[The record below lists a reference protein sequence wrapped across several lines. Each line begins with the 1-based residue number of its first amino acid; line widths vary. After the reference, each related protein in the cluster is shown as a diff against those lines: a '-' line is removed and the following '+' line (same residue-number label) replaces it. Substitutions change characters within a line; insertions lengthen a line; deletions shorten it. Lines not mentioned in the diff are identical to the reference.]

1 MIFQTVSFTDFE
13 PTLSFVILLIFMIL
27 MLTIYLKVRKPF
39 LLGLVVFLFSLII
52 GTSAIVESNIP
63 FTPYI
68 QIFFLLFQ
76 SVIFLLEGLEK
87 YRK

>member
-1 MIFQTVSFTDFE
+1 MIFQTIEFVDFE
-13 PTLSFVILLIFMIL
+13 PMLSFAILLIFMIL
-27 MLTIYLKVRKPF
+27 MLTIHIKVKEPF

-52 GTSAIVESNIP
+52 GIGAMVESNIP

-76 SVIFLLEGLEK
+76 SAIFLLEALEK
-87 YRK
+87 YK